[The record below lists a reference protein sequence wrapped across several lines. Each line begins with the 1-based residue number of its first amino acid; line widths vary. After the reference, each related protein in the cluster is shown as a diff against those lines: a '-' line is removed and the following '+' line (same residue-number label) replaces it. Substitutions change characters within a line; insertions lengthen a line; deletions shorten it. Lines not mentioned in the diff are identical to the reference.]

1 MKLGIDVHKKSVY
14 VTALEEDGEVL
25 EQYEM
30 ANNDEEWRKFREK
43 YMELKPDIAMEMST
57 SGKYIARLLR
67 DMGFSVHIADPAN
80 LALIFKSSRKN
91 DKEDSYKLAKL
102 LRLNELPEV
111 YLPSKEAESLRKL
124 VRYRKS
130 LVEDITRL
138 KNKVHAIL
146 SGYGIHINASDIFGK
161 KGLKVIEK
169 VSSKFSMEDKFVLND
184 LLLRSHE
191 KSSFV

>member
-1 MKLGIDVHKKSVY
+1 MKIGLDVHNESVY
-14 VTALEEDGEVL
+14 VTAIDEDGTIV

-30 ANNDEEWRKFREK
+30 QNSDEEWRKFKEK
-43 YMELKPDIAMEMST
+43 YMQLEPDIAMEMST
-57 SGKYIARLLR
+57 SGKYVARLLR
-67 DMGFSVHIADPAN
+67 DMGFSIHIADSAN
-80 LALIFKSSRKN
+80 LALIFKSSRKT

-111 YLPSKEAESLRKL
+111 YLPSKEAEALRTL

-130 LVEDITRL
+130 LGEDITRL

-146 SGYGIHINASDIFGK
+146 SRYGIHINASDIFGK

-169 VSSKFSMEDKFVLND
+169 GIFNT
-184 LLLRSHE
+184 
-191 KSSFV
+191 